1 MYNVKY
7 DPSKRYSW
15 LPADKFELTGDQFGT
30 VLNAIRAIMG
40 TPEAQ
45 HIIALS
51 KANDVFEVLMTNAV
65 EDGTVLEIPTQ
76 ESNNKLQAKLK
87 VVK

>member
-1 MYNVKY
+1 MSNY

-15 LPADKFELTGDQFGT
+15 TPEDRFELTGDQFGT

-40 TPEAQ
+40 TPETQ
-45 HIIALS
+45 RIIAIA
-51 KANDVFEVLMTNAV
+51 KANEVFENLMVKAV
-65 EDGTVLEIPTQ
+65 SDGVVLEIP
-76 ESNNKLQAKLK
+76 EPGKNSLNANLK